1 MTPLPRL
8 HLTHHPAALFSAIL
22 LTALLGFGV
31 FFDYLAQTRPQL
43 QFSALEARLG
53 VDSGLTP
60 SSVRRLVR
68 WALATHDHRGLP
80 FFVID
85 KAQARLFAYD
95 GEGRLQ
101 ASTPVLLGALKGDTA
116 TVPATPAGRFLAD
129 PRRPA
134 DAAGGLVWLGGLG
147 ELVLHQPESDQAPGH
162 AAKRLASELADDK
175 RISDGSLH
183 VSPQFFQEY
192 VRPLLGRASVAYVLP
207 EAAPPVR

>member
-1 MTPLPRL
+1 
-8 HLTHHPAALFSAIL
+8 LFSAIL

-60 SSVRRLVR
+60 ASVRRLVR
-68 WALATHDHRGLP
+68 WALATHDHHGLP

-101 ASTPVLLGALKGDTA
+101 ASTSVLLGAMKGDSA
-116 TVPATPAGRFLAD
+116 AVPATPAGRFVAD
-129 PRRPA
+129 PRRPVV
-134 DAAGGLVWLGGLG
+134 AGGLVWLSALG
-147 ELVLHQPESDQAPGH
+147 ELVLHEPESDQAPGH
-162 AAKRLASELADDK
+162 AAKRLASQQTDDK

-207 EAAPPVR
+207 EAAPLVR